1 MTLEESREA
10 VKVLLRQHNQQLCDD
25 SVLDGWLEQGQA
37 DVCALTYAY
46 QQVAVFAEDDS
57 PAALIPGQRVYTQTG
72 AVGGGGLGLD
82 DHLRT
87 LHVTWDSVPLLR
99 WTPQMTGV
107 ADAASGSSGPPRF
120 YQEFA
125 GELIFVPYPNAAALD
140 SYSLEVTYA
149 ALPGSW
155 TSGAGVLPVGPDTA
169 PVWFAA
175 CRVAMM
181 RRAWTQ
187 AQQWYQRYMQLI
199 QRVRLQQLLQTAQR
213 RGEQEQ
219 PLRSERQDEVRVLQL
234 RAQAARQQR
243 TRRAR

>member
-1 MTLEESREA
+1 MTLEDSREA
-10 VKVLLRQHNQQLCDD
+10 VKTLLRAHNQQLCDD
-25 SVLDGWLEQGQA
+25 SVLDGWLAQGQIDTA
-37 DVCALTYAY
+37 ALTYCY

-57 PAALIPGQRVYTQTG
+57 PAALIVGQRVYTQTG

-107 ADAASGSSGPPRF
+107 AEASSGSSGQPRY

-125 GELIFVPYPNAAALD
+125 GDLILVPYPDAAALS
-140 SYSLEVTYA
+140 SYTLEVTYA
-149 ALPGSW
+149 ALPDTW

-181 RRAWTQ
+181 RRAWSQ
-187 AQQWYQRYMQLI
+187 AQQWYQRYMQLV
-199 QRVRLQQLLQTAQR
+199 QRVRLQQLLQAAQR

-219 PLRSERQDEVRVLQL
+219 PVRSERQDEVRVLQL
-234 RAQAARQQR
+234 RAQARQQR
-243 TRRAR
+243 TQRAR